1 VDSTLADFPPSAAS
15 SHAARI
21 GVVLIVLMFAPRILA
36 FSTFPRT
43 CGHALSVVLGH
54 VLDSMRADK
63 GLFLISGCDVST
75 VQVSGRE
82 EYTWVM
88 AWTN

>member
-1 VDSTLADFPPSAAS
+1 
-15 SHAARI
+15 
-21 GVVLIVLMFAPRILA
+21 VLIILMFAPRILA

-63 GLFLISGCDVST
+63 GLFLISGYDVSICPSLWQGG
-75 VQVSGRE
+75 VHLG
-82 EYTWVM
+82 YGLD
-88 AWTN
+88 